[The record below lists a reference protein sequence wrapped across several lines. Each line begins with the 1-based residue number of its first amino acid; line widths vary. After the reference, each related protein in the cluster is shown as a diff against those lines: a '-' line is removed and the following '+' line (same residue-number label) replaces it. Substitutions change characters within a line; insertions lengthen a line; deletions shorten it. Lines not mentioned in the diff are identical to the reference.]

1 MSPKYIRD
9 LPGLGEKSEQSL
21 ALVGITDVE
30 QLRSCGAVM
39 AFYRLQ
45 QLAAVEGRAKPSL
58 NFLYALVGGLSNRSW
73 LAVAQSE
80 REQLLMELEG
90 ISEMERMF
98 QTDSE

>member
-1 MSPKYIRD
+1 MSPTYIRD

-45 QLAAVEGRAKPSL
+45 QLAAAEGRAKPSL

-73 LAVAQSE
+73 LAVDQSE

>member
-45 QLAAVEGRAKPSL
+45 QLAAAEGRAKPSL

-73 LAVAQSE
+73 LTVAQSE
-80 REQLLMELEG
+80 RERLLMELEG

-98 QTDSE
+98 QADSE

>member
-1 MSPKYIRD
+1 MTERIRD

-21 ALVGITDVE
+21 ASIGITDVE
-30 QLRSCGAVM
+30 QLRACGAVM

-45 QLAAVEGRAKPSL
+45 QQAAAEGRAKPSL

-90 ISEMERMF
+90 ISEMEQLF
-98 QTDSE
+98 QADSE

>member
-1 MSPKYIRD
+1 MAERIRD

-98 QTDSE
+98 QADSE

>member
-9 LPGLGEKSEQSL
+9 LPGLGENSEQSL

-98 QTDSE
+98 QADSE

>member
-1 MSPKYIRD
+1 MAERIRD

-21 ALVGITDVE
+21 TRVGITDVE

-45 QLAAVEGRAKPSL
+45 QLAVAEGRAKPSL
-58 NFLYALVGGLSNRSW
+58 NFLYALVGGLSKRSW

-98 QTDSE
+98 QADSE

>member
-1 MSPKYIRD
+1 MAERIRD

-21 ALVGITDVE
+21 ALVGITDID
-30 QLRSCGAVM
+30 QLRTCGAVM

-45 QLAAVEGRAKPSL
+45 QSAIAEGQTKPSL

-90 ISEMERMF
+90 ISEMERLF
-98 QTDSE
+98 QADNE

>member
-1 MSPKYIRD
+1 MAERIRD

-39 AFYRLQ
+39 VFYRLQ
-45 QLAAVEGRAKPSL
+45 QLAAAEGRAKPSL